1 MALTSGNLLFDAQIN
16 NEKRSN
22 RIFKDLSLNFN
33 QNPVTK
39 DITKVTDVEAIKR
52 SVRNLISINHYEKPF
67 HPEIGSDI
75 RALLF
80 ENMTPTIQTLLTD
93 RIKDVLDTYEPR
105 AVLNDVIV
113 SGDMDLN
120 QYGVTIKFYVREVPG
135 IQIVT
140 EFLQRLR

>member
-1 MALTSGNLLFDAQIN
+1 MAYIDAQGTN
-16 NEKRSN
+16 NSTRSN
-22 RIFKDLSLNFN
+22 NLYSDLNLNFN
-33 QNPVTK
+33 KNPATK
-39 DITKVTDVEAIKR
+39 DIAKLKDVEAVKR
-52 SVRNLISINHYEKPF
+52 SVRNLILTNRFERPF

-93 RIKDVLDTYEPR
+93 RIRDVLETYEPR

-113 SGDMDLN
+113 SGDMDKN
-120 QYGVTIKFYVREVPG
+120 QYGATIKFYVREVPG

>member
-1 MALTSGNLLFDAQIN
+1 MAYTDAQGTN
-16 NEKRSN
+16 NSTRSN
-22 RIFKDLSLNFN
+22 NLYSDLNLNFN
-33 QNPVTK
+33 KNPATK
-39 DITKVTDVEAIKR
+39 DIAKLKDVEAVKW
-52 SVRNLISINHYEKPF
+52 SVRNLILTNRFERPF

-93 RIKDVLDTYEPR
+93 RVRDVLETYEPR

-113 SGDMDLN
+113 SGDMDKN

>member
-1 MALTSGNLLFDAQIN
+1 MSAGYDAQLQN
-16 NEKRSN
+16 TSDRNVRQYS
-22 RIFKDLSLNFN
+22 DLDLFFGKKTSDN
-33 QNPVTK
+33 
-39 DITKVTDVEAIKR
+39 DISKVTDVEAVKR
-52 SVRNLISINHYEKPF
+52 SVRNLILTNRFERPF

-113 SGDMDLN
+113 SGDMDKN
-120 QYGVTIKFYVREVPG
+120 QYGATIKFYVREVPG

>member
-1 MALTSGNLLFDAQIN
+1 MAYTDAQGTN
-16 NEKRSN
+16 NSTRSN
-22 RIFKDLSLNFN
+22 NLYSDLNLNFN
-33 QNPVTK
+33 KNPATK
-39 DITKVTDVEAIKR
+39 DIAKLKDVEAVKR
-52 SVRNLISINHYEKPF
+52 AVRNLILTNRFERPF

-93 RIKDVLDTYEPR
+93 RIRDVLDTYEPR
-105 AVLNDVIV
+105 AILSDVIV
-113 SGDMDLN
+113 VGDMDKN

-135 IQIVT
+135 TQIVS

>member
-1 MALTSGNLLFDAQIN
+1 MAYTDAQGTN
-16 NEKRSN
+16 NSTRSN
-22 RIFKDLSLNFN
+22 NLYSDLNLNFN
-33 QNPVTK
+33 KNPATK
-39 DITKVTDVEAIKR
+39 DIAKLKDVEAVKR
-52 SVRNLISINHYEKPF
+52 SVRNLILTNRFERPF

-93 RIKDVLDTYEPR
+93 RVRDVLETYEPR

-113 SGDMDLN
+113 SGDMDKN
-120 QYGVTIKFYVREVPG
+120 QYGATIKFYVREVPG

>member
-1 MALTSGNLLFDAQIN
+1 MAYTDAQGTN
-16 NEKRSN
+16 NSTRSN
-22 RIFKDLSLNFN
+22 NLYSDLNLNFN
-33 QNPVTK
+33 KNPAIK
-39 DITKVTDVEAIKR
+39 DIAKLKDVEAVKR
-52 SVRNLISINHYEKPF
+52 SVRNLILTNRFERPF

-80 ENMTPTIQTLLTD
+80 EYMTPTIQTLLTD

>member
-1 MALTSGNLLFDAQIN
+1 MAYTDAQGTN
-16 NEKRSN
+16 NSTRSN
-22 RIFKDLSLNFN
+22 NLYSDLNLNFN
-33 QNPVTK
+33 KNPATK
-39 DITKVTDVEAIKR
+39 DIAKLKDVEAVKR
-52 SVRNLISINHYEKPF
+52 SVRNLILTNRFERPF

-93 RIKDVLDTYEPR
+93 RIRDVLETYEPR

-113 SGDMDLN
+113 SGDMDKN
-120 QYGVTIKFYVREVPG
+120 QYGATIKFYVREVPG
-135 IQIVT
+135 IQVVT

>member
-1 MALTSGNLLFDAQIN
+1 MAYTDAQGTN
-16 NEKRSN
+16 NSTRSN
-22 RIFKDLSLNFN
+22 NLYSDLNLNFN
-33 QNPVTK
+33 KNPATK
-39 DITKVTDVEAIKR
+39 DIAKLKDVEAVKR
-52 SVRNLISINHYEKPF
+52 SVRNLILTNRFERPF

-93 RIKDVLDTYEPR
+93 RIRDVLDTYEPR
-105 AVLNDVIV
+105 AILSDVIV
-113 SGDMDLN
+113 VGDMDKY

>member
-1 MALTSGNLLFDAQIN
+1 MAYTDAQGTN
-16 NEKRSN
+16 NSTRSN
-22 RIFKDLSLNFN
+22 NLYSDLNLNFN
-33 QNPVTK
+33 KNPATK
-39 DITKVTDVEAIKR
+39 DIAKLKDVEAVKR
-52 SVRNLISINHYEKPF
+52 SVRNLILTNRFERPF

-93 RIKDVLDTYEPR
+93 RIRDVLQTYEPR

-113 SGDMDLN
+113 SGDIDKN
-120 QYGVTIKFYVREVPG
+120 QYGATIKFYVREVPG
-135 IQIVT
+135 IQVVT

>member
-1 MALTSGNLLFDAQIN
+1 MAYTDAQGTN
-16 NEKRSN
+16 NSTRSN
-22 RIFKDLSLNFN
+22 NLYSDLNLNFN
-33 QNPVTK
+33 KNPATK
-39 DITKVTDVEAIKR
+39 DIAKLKDVEAFKR
-52 SVRNLISINHYEKPF
+52 SVRNLILTNRFERPF

>member
-1 MALTSGNLLFDAQIN
+1 MAYTDAQGTN
-16 NEKRSN
+16 NSTRSN
-22 RIFKDLSLNFN
+22 NLYSDLNLNFN
-33 QNPVTK
+33 KNPATK
-39 DITKVTDVEAIKR
+39 DIAKLKDVEAVKR
-52 SVRNLISINHYEKPF
+52 SVRNLILTNRFERPF

>member
-1 MALTSGNLLFDAQIN
+1 MAYSDAQRTN
-16 NEKRSN
+16 NSSRSV
-22 RIFKDLSLNFN
+22 KTYSDLNLNFTR
-33 QNPVTK
+33 NPATGDVARLT
-39 DITKVTDVEAIKR
+39 DIEAVKR
-52 SVRNLISINHYEKPF
+52 SVRNLILTNQFERPF

-135 IQIVT
+135 IQIVS

>member
-1 MALTSGNLLFDAQIN
+1 MAYTDAQGPN
-16 NEKRSN
+16 NSTRSN
-22 RIFKDLSLNFN
+22 NLYSDLNLNFN
-33 QNPVTK
+33 KNPATK
-39 DITKVTDVEAIKR
+39 DIAKLKDVEAVKR
-52 SVRNLISINHYEKPF
+52 SVRNLILTNRFERPF

-93 RIKDVLDTYEPR
+93 RIRDVLETYEPR

-113 SGDMDLN
+113 SGDMDKN
-120 QYGVTIKFYVREVPG
+120 QYGATIKFYVREVPG

>member
-1 MALTSGNLLFDAQIN
+1 MAYTDAQGTN
-16 NEKRSN
+16 NSTRSN
-22 RIFKDLSLNFN
+22 NLYSDLNLNFN
-33 QNPVTK
+33 KNPATK
-39 DITKVTDVEAIKR
+39 DIAKLKDVEAVKR
-52 SVRNLISINHYEKPF
+52 SVRNLILTNRFERPF

-113 SGDMDLN
+113 SGDIDKN
-120 QYGVTIKFYVREVPG
+120 QYGATIKFYVREVPG